1 MTFLMPTDRDYL
13 RAKKIKQGVAQLDSL
28 YDRFVER
35 FHARYAITPLTISLD
50 SIDKP
55 RREGKT
61 PRLAVVLERSSEHR
75 SFLTSPFNYD
85 KTKQKEIAHLLTG
98 TVASRTL
105 REQFGMPPRLIGGAP
120 KAEEIFVCFEDFE
133 KVAKD
138 EVHDLTAGAEL
149 DRFESSLGIGAQ
161 FWCTQRFSGP
171 PIVFVH
177 TEEQAQALRS
187 CTLRDT
193 WADTYYELAKP
204 HDEFGYLD
212 RAELAI
218 MVDSKENFEKNYESN
233 WYYYFK

>member
-1 MTFLMPTDRDYL
+1 MTFIMPADRDYL
-13 RAKKIKQGVAQLDSL
+13 RAKQVRQGVARLDPA

-35 FHARYAITPLTISLD
+35 FHARYGIAPLTIGLD

-61 PRLAVVLERSSEHR
+61 PRLAVVLERSSEYR
-75 SFLTSPFNYD
+75 SFLKSPFNYD
-85 KTKQKEIAHLLTG
+85 KTKQREIAHLLTG

-105 REQFGMPPRLIGGAP
+105 CEQFGVPARLRGGALT
-120 KAEEIFVCFEDFE
+120 AEEIFVCFEDFE

-138 EVHDLTAGAEL
+138 EVHDLTAEAER
-149 DRFESSLGIGAQ
+149 DRFESSLGIGDQ

-177 TEEQAQALRS
+177 TEEQAQALRNS
-187 CTLRDT
+187 PLRDT

-204 HDEFGYLD
+204 HDEFGYLV
-212 RAELAI
+212 RAEIAI
-218 MVDSKENFEKNYESN
+218 MVDSKENFENHYEGN